1 MPLITPSQLKEQLQ
15 PQKRLIGLDL
25 GEKTIGLALSD
36 KGLMVA
42 TPYKTIQRVKFKPDA
57 RQIVAFIQEYEV
69 QALIM
74 GWPLNMDGSEG
85 PRCQSTRQF
94 VQNFLSFHDMP
105 IIFWDERLSTKAMDD
120 VMLSFDVS
128 RKKRADAIDKA
139 AASFILQGFLESLRF

>member
-1 MPLITPSQLKEQLQ
+1 MSLFTPSQLKEHLNT
-15 PQKRLIGLDL
+15 QKRLMGLDL

-57 RQIVAFIQEYEV
+57 RQIVALIQEYEV
-69 QALIM
+69 QALVM
-74 GWPLNMDGSEG
+74 GWPLNMDGTEG

-128 RKKRADAIDKA
+128 RKKRAEAIDKA

>member
-1 MPLITPSQLKEQLQ
+1 MPFLTPEELKTQLQ
-15 PQKRLIGLDL
+15 AHQRLMGLDL

-42 TPYKTIQRVKFKPDA
+42 TPYTTIQRVKFKPDA
-57 RQIVAFIQEYEV
+57 RQIIELIQEYEV
-69 QALIM
+69 QALVM

-94 VQNFLSFHDMP
+94 VKNFLSFHDMP
-105 IIFWDERLSTKAMDD
+105 IILWDERLSTKAMED
-120 VMLSFDVS
+120 VMISFDVS
-128 RKKRADAIDKA
+128 RSKRADAIDKA

>member
-15 PQKRLIGLDL
+15 PQKRLMGLDL

>member
-1 MPLITPSQLKEQLQ
+1 M
-15 PQKRLIGLDL
+15 GLDL